1 MSSVKFNLFSWEFLR
16 RDWRDIDLFLIF
28 IPVAL
33 TIVGAIA
40 IHSSAINYSNLN
52 SYWIQHLITGSIGLF
67 IVMWLAR
74 WQYQQLLH
82 LHWMTYSIVNAL
94 LALVLVSGTSANGAQ
109 SWLKIGD
116 FNLQPSE
123 FAKVGVIITLAALL
137 QKHPIKQPLDIAK
150 VVWPLLLP
158 CALIM
163 KQPDLGTFLVFCA
176 IALGMLYWGGTN
188 LGWILLIVSPLV
200 SLILFSVFIPAWLG
214 WVALMGIVAWRTLP
228 WMRVIGF
235 LSAVAVNLVSAQ
247 VGTFAWSLLQEYQKK
262 RLLLFLDPTQDPL
275 DGGYH
280 LIQSRI
286 AVGAGKI
293 WGRGIMHGTQTQLS
307 FIPEQHTDFI
317 FSAIGEEM
325 GLVGSMLVLM
335 AFLAICWRLLVIA
348 VKSKD
353 NFGSLLVI
361 GVFSMVLFQATINI
375 GMTIGVAP
383 ITGIPLPWLSYGRSA
398 LLTNFIALGL
408 VESVAAHRRMIK
420 F

>member
-28 IPVAL
+28 IPVVL

-40 IHSSAINYSNLN
+40 IHSSAINYANLN
-52 SYWIQHLITGSIGLF
+52 SYWIQHLIIGSIGLF

-82 LHWMTYSIVNAL
+82 LHWITYSITNIL

-137 QKHPIKQPLDIAK
+137 HKYPIKQPVDIPR
-150 VVWPLLLP
+150 VIWPLLLP

-176 IALGMLYWGGTN
+176 IALGMLYWGGTK
-188 LGWILLIVSPLV
+188 LGWILLLVSPLV

-214 WVALMGIVAWRTLP
+214 WVALMGVVAWQTLP

-235 LSAVAVNLVSAQ
+235 LGAVAVNLLASG
-247 VGTFAWSLLQEYQKK
+247 VGTFVWSLLHDYQKK
-262 RLLLFLDPTQDPL
+262 RLLLFLDPSQDPL

-286 AVGAGKI
+286 AIGAGKI

-325 GLVGSMLVLM
+325 GFVGSMLVLT

-353 NFGSLLVI
+353 NFGSLLAI
-361 GVFSMVLFQATINI
+361 GIFSMILFQATINV